1 MKKVLLAIDGTAP
14 DKKAFQY
21 AVQLCRRIAAE
32 LNVLQVIGSK
42 NYGRYMSKAKR
53 KIKPAKRYVEG
64 AFMAV
69 AFAEAGEHET
79 ADALMSEALHN
90 LKQLL
95 PESEKEGIRYHI
107 TLKAGNLKREIVRY
121 LREHRDVV
129 LAVYDAHHRKGADAD
144 FAKGSGSHTEEIQK
158 ALSIPLVVIQDS

>member
-1 MKKVLLAIDGTAP
+1 MKKVLLAIDGVAP

-21 AVQLCRRIAAE
+21 AVQLCRRITAE

-42 NYGRYMSKAKR
+42 NYGRYISRAKN
-53 KIKPAKRYVEG
+53 KTKPAKRYVEG

-79 ADALMSEALHN
+79 ADALMSEALQN

-95 PESEKEGIRYHI
+95 PESEKEGIRYHV
-107 TLKAGNLKREIVRY
+107 TMKAGNLKREIVRY

-129 LAVYDAHHRKGADAD
+129 LTVYDARHRKGTDAG
-144 FAKGSGSHTEEIQK
+144 FAKGCGSHTEEIQK